1 MSGEPGSRAEGPSPQ
16 QGDGP
21 SITGSDSIHPYVLGV
36 RMDEG
41 RILDKLDRQSDQL
54 SQMLVSLGVMQEVV
68 KRIPDHEAR
77 IRGLE
82 RWRWTL
88 VGVSGLLTTAFTI
101 YAASSGGPV

>member
-1 MSGEPGSRAEGPSPQ
+1 
-16 QGDGP
+16 
-21 SITGSDSIHPYVLGV
+21 
-36 RMDEG
+36 MDEG

-88 VGVSGLLTTAFTI
+88 VGISGLLTTAFTI
-101 YAASSGGPV
+101 YAGTSGGGA